1 MVNEL
6 MRSAVQPAALH
17 YGSSLPSLLPQ
28 ELLRNMLRRNL
39 DSGGGGEE
47 TKPLVNTSINEPS
60 RLLTLSPGFNSETLM
75 IFQYGNIFKVI
86 HG

>member
-17 YGSSLPSLLPQ
+17 YGSSLPSLRPQ

-39 DSGGGGEE
+39 DSGGGEE

-60 RLLTLSPGFNSETLM
+60 RLLTLSLGFNSETLM